1 MAEAKQNAKKD
12 EYQKALTA
20 FGLARK
26 SVQQR
31 NFPKASELLKD
42 FLKKYS
48 AETELADRAK
58 TYLSISEGQQKKEA
72 IPLKTFEDYYQYGI
86 FTLNQGKHKEAVDLF
101 EKAQK
106 LNPDEGKIY
115 YLLAEAYSLMNN
127 NEQCL
132 ENLKK
137 AIQIDKFYK
146 ILAQNEKDFEKVR
159 EDKKF
164 KVLTKLA

>member
-20 FGLARK
+20 YGLAMK
-26 SVQQR
+26 SFQKR
-31 NFPKASELLKD
+31 NFPKASEQFKE

-48 AETELADRAK
+48 TETELADRAK
-58 TYLSISEGQQKKEA
+58 IYLEISEGQQKKEA
-72 IPLKTFEDYYQYGI
+72 ILLKNFEDYYQYGI
-86 FTLNQGKHKEAVDLF
+86 FTLNQGKYKEAVDLF

-106 LNPDEGKIY
+106 LNPNEGKIY
-115 YLLAEAYSLMNN
+115 YLLADVYSLMDNE
-127 NEQCL
+127 EQCL

-137 AIQIDKFYK
+137 AVQIDKFYK